1 MNMSDTDDQ
10 EPDEFDEYWDDED
23 YDEDEDED
31 DPGQDGAM

>member
-10 EPDEFDEYWDDED
+10 EPDEFDEYRDDED
-23 YDEDEDED
+23 EDEDEDED